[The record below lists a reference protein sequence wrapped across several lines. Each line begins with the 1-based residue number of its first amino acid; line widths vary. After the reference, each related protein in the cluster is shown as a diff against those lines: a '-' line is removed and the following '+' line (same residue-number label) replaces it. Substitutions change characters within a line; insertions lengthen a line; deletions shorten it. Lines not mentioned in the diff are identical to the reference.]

1 VFEAEVVRTKAEV
14 VRTKA
19 EAVRTKAEAVRTKD
33 SHLVLQRRNLMRSLV
48 VVNLERLLE
57 SGSTSA
63 LLMGIK

>member
-1 VFEAEVVRTKAEV
+1 MA
-14 VRTKA
+14 
-19 EAVRTKAEAVRTKD
+19 RTKAEAVRTKD